1 MAAKTGPSEYTYD
14 IFLSFR
20 GEDTRK
26 IFTTRL
32 YSALVDAGFGT
43 FIDDNGIERGED
55 IKSELIRAIHHSRGS
70 IVVLSKNYA
79 NSGWC
84 LDELVMIVENKKSKG
99 HVILPVF
106 YHVTKSDVG
115 CQMGSFAEAF
125 AVYEKRCLEENDEL
139 KRSEWLS
146 QIQKWRDALTHVAA
160 LGGMNFTLQD
170 EDEDE
175 DEDDDEYAT
184 GFIQKTVQVIED
196 KLNRAVLPGAHE
208 FVGIS
213 SRVKEINAWLH
224 NGSSE
229 VGILVLCGIGGIGKT
244 TIAKFVYNLNY
255 ELFETSS
262 FLADIRETFEKPN
275 GLLTLQRDLLT
286 DIRGEQIGVDNVREG
301 SVAIKAALEQK
312 RTLLVLDDVDQVN
325 QLDAILGMRNWLI
338 PGSRIIIT
346 TRNKSLLKPNEV
358 YKVHTIE
365 PLDYDESLQLFSWHA
380 FGQDYPFEH
389 YMDFSDWVIER
400 CYGLPLVLKVIGSSL
415 FRKSLHVWI
424 SILRK
429 LEEIPPNKIQ
439 ELLRISYSSLPDEHD
454 KVLFLHIACFFVDKN
469 KDYIVN
475 ILDECGFHT
484 MVGIQNLIN
493 RCLLTIDFH
502 LNLLRMHQSLR
513 DMGREVVRQESPR
526 RPEARSR
533 LCHYRDSLNV
543 LKFKTGTEATRGLIL
558 DMLFESRNNGTRS
571 DGNDST
577 NLSYINLET
586 DAFKEMKNLE
596 LLQLD
601 YVHLSGSFKHLPKNL
616 KWFRWHGFSLNSIP
630 DNFPM
635 DELIALDMS
644 KSRLVRFSKQTKI
657 ARFMKILDLSHS
669 LLLVNTPE
677 FSGFPNLESVILRG
691 CINLSDVHKSLGYL
705 NRLLLLDLHDC
716 KSLSKLPKTTV
727 LLKHLHTLVISG
739 CTNLHHLP
747 ADMNKMTSLK
757 VLNADG
763 IAKSN
768 FLITQEDDIGSSDF
782 CGVRSL
788 MLSKPTKAPHVSS
801 WASLPNSLISLS
813 LSNCNLTEDTFPNDI
828 GNFTSLKELNLS
840 RNPLRSLP
848 HFVSKLSRLHTLQLE
863 SCLRLRSLLGLPDI
877 KSLVVSDCKVLK
889 TITHVS
895 TSSKLHYISDTNCSN
910 LIEIQGLFYLEPLNK
925 FPVEMLNNLG
935 FFEMELFNEV
945 EVNFQDGI
953 RFSTRKRPLQL
964 LYEFGIFSASMPGKH
979 IPDWFSYKFV
989 GSSFSFIVPYSIS
1002 DIQIQG
1008 LNLSFVYAV
1017 SNSISNNDETWLP
1030 ENKLFIKISNR
1041 TKKSQWIYYPTCF
1054 GIPELPESD
1063 HLLWLSHW
1071 TFRNEVENGNEVD
1084 ISIITGDNFVVKE
1097 CGISFMYHEQEEDIQ
1112 NKYLSWKEVIGGD
1125 LTSFRLSTGSYY
1137 LCRTS
1142 FLRVYEEEEV
1152 TRPDDWTMTK
1162 WGRRLFDGS
1171 IDLFKEMQFMNRMGR
1186 NTRSCSFP

>member
-1 MAAKTGPSEYTYD
+1 
-14 IFLSFR
+14 
-20 GEDTRK
+20 
-26 IFTTRL
+26 
-32 YSALVDAGFGT
+32 
-43 FIDDNGIERGED
+43 
-55 IKSELIRAIHHSRGS
+55 
-70 IVVLSKNYA
+70 
-79 NSGWC
+79 
-84 LDELVMIVENKKSKG
+84 
-99 HVILPVF
+99 
-106 YHVTKSDVG
+106 
-115 CQMGSFAEAF
+115 
-125 AVYEKRCLEENDEL
+125 
-139 KRSEWLS
+139 
-146 QIQKWRDALTHVAA
+146 
-160 LGGMNFTLQD
+160 
-170 EDEDE
+170 
-175 DEDDDEYAT
+175 YAT

-196 KLNRAVLPGAHE
+196 KLNRGVLPGAHE
-208 FVGIS
+208 FVGID

-262 FLADIRETFEKPN
+262 FLADIRETSEKPN

-286 DIRGEQIGVDNVREG
+286 DILRGEQVGVDSVQEG
-301 SVAIKAALEQK
+301 SVRIKAAIEQK

-325 QLDAILGMRNWLI
+325 QLDAILGMRNWLL

-346 TRNKSLLKPNEV
+346 TRNESLLKPNEV

-365 PLDYDESLQLFSWHA
+365 PLDDVESKQLFSWYA

-389 YMDFSDWVIER
+389 YMDFSDWIINR
-400 CYGLPLVLKVIGSSL
+400 CNGLPLALKVIGSSL
-415 FRKSLHVWI
+415 FRKSLLVWE

-429 LEEIPPNKIQ
+429 LKEIPPNNIQ
-439 ELLRISYSSLPDEHD
+439 ELLRISYSSLPDEND
-454 KVLFLHIACFFVDKN
+454 KELFLHIACFFVGKD

-493 RCLLTIDFH
+493 RCLLTID

-543 LKFKTGTEATRGLIL
+543 LKFKSGTEATRGLIL
-558 DMLFESRNNGTRS
+558 DMLVESRNNGTRS

-577 NLSYINLET
+577 NLSYNLET
-586 DAFKEMKNLE
+586 DAFKEMQNLE

-616 KWFRWHGFSLNSIP
+616 KWFRWHGFSLKSIP

-635 DELIALDMS
+635 DKLIALDMS
-644 KSRLVRFSKQTKI
+644 NSRLI

-677 FSGFPNLESVILRG
+677 FSGFPKLESVILRG
-691 CINLSDVHKSLGYL
+691 CINLSDVHKSIGYL

-747 ADMNKMTSLK
+747 TDMNKMTSLK

-768 FLITQEDDIGSSDF
+768 FLITQEDDTGSSKF

-788 MLSKPTKAPHVSS
+788 MVSKPRKAPHISS
-801 WASLPNSLISLS
+801 WASLPHSLISLS
-813 LSNCNLTEDTFPNDI
+813 LSDCNLTEDTFPNDI

-848 HFVSKLSRLHTLQLE
+848 HFVSKLSMLQRLQLE

-877 KSLVVSDCKVLK
+877 RILVVSDCKVLK

-895 TSSKLHYISDTNCSN
+895 TSSKIHDISSNNCTNLN
-910 LIEIQGLFYLEPLNK
+910 EIQGLFYLESLEK

-935 FFEMELFNEV
+935 FFEMESFNEV

-953 RFSTRKRPLQL
+953 TFLIGKRPIQL
-964 LYEFGIFSASMPGKH
+964 LYEFGVFSASMPGKH
-979 IPDWFSYKFV
+979 IPEWFSYKFI
-989 GSSFSFIVPYSIS
+989 GSSFSFIVPNSTS

-1008 LNLSFVYAV
+1008 LNLSFVYAI
-1017 SNSISNNDETWLP
+1017 SNSISNNDETWFP
-1030 ENKLFIKISNR
+1030 ENILFIKITNR
-1041 TKKSQWIYYPTCF
+1041 TKKSEWIYYPTCF

-1063 HLLWLSHW
+1063 LLWLSHW
-1071 TFRNEVENGNEVD
+1071 TFRNEVENGDEVD

-1097 CGISFMYHEQEEDIQ
+1097 CGINFMYHEQEEDIQ

-1125 LTSFRLSTGSYY
+1125 LTAFRLSTGSYY
-1137 LCRTS
+1137 LCRTG

-1162 WGRRLFDGS
+1162 WGRRLFEGS
-1171 IDLFKEMQFMNRMGR
+1171 VDLFKATRKCTIVKMVTDSVRDRFAGR
-1186 NTRSCSFP
+1186 TRADKAGGSLGSSLPGRRWPGSPIPSPPAAKLVPPPAAGDHFSLRAQAFASSDSP